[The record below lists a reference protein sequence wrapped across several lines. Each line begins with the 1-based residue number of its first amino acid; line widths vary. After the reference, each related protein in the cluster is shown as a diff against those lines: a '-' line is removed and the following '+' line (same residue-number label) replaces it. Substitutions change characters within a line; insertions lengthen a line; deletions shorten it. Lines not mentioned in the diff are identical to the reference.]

1 MCKAHDKKEPGSH
14 PVADTF
20 FSYIPSVA
28 GLIIAGEV
36 IKDLDLFLAAEDYVR
51 PSRFDDEHINA
62 EGHGILA
69 EAIYRTLMDSFL
81 QTG

>member
-1 MCKAHDKKEPGSH
+1 MTLSFAAIIMLGTNDCKAVFDATVE
-14 PVADTF
+14 
-20 FSYIPSVA
+20 
-28 GLIIAGEV
+28 
-36 IKDLDLFLAAEDYVR
+36 EDYVS

-69 EAIYRTLMDSFL
+69 EAIYRTLTDSFL

>member
-1 MCKAHDKKEPGSH
+1 MFDATAE
-14 PVADTF
+14 
-20 FSYIPSVA
+20 
-28 GLIIAGEV
+28 
-36 IKDLDLFLAAEDYVR
+36 EDYVS

-69 EAIYRTLMDSFL
+69 EAIYRTLTDSFL